1 MKTRIIA
8 AAIALPLL
16 LVVLLVLPPVAT
28 AILLSLMCVV
38 AVWELMGVTKLA
50 PNLRL
55 MLYSALMSIGI
66 SFWSWKLCPQGWGTL
81 MMVIFFLLLAME
93 LMIAHS
99 TLKFPVVCVA
109 AFSGIVVPYM
119 LTALV
124 RLQMMEG
131 GRFLVLVPCVIAF
144 MADTGAYFAGRA
156 FGRHKLAPIISPK
169 KTIEG
174 AVGGVL
180 SAMAAMALYA
190 LILQLGFKMTVNYF
204 NAVIYGAVGSFG
216 SIVGDLVFSVIK
228 RQAKIKDYGNILPG
242 HGGILD
248 RFDSMVV
255 VAPLVEALVL
265 LLPFITQF
273 STTPR

>member
-1 MKTRIIA
+1 MKTRMIA
-8 AAIALPLL
+8 AAVALPLL

-55 MLYSALMSIGI
+55 MLYAALMSIGI
-66 SFWSWKLCPQGWGTL
+66 SFWSWKLCPQGWGIL

-99 TLKFPVVCVA
+99 ALKFPVVCVA

-174 AVGGVL
+174 AIGGVL

-190 LILQLGFKMTVNYF
+190 MILQLGFKMTVNYF
-204 NAVIYGAVGSFG
+204 YAVIYGAVGSLG

>member
-8 AAIALPLL
+8 AAVALPLL
-16 LVVLLVLPPVAT
+16 LVVLLVLPPIAT

-81 MMVIFFLLLAME
+81 MMVIFFLLIAME

-99 TLKFPVVCVA
+99 ALKFPVVCVA

-204 NAVIYGAVGSFG
+204 NAVIYGAVGAFG